1 MHGKAKVLETLIL
14 GVIVVYFTAAT
25 ALLLPQ
31 FSVPHLDY
39 FDFLAVAES
48 FSAAELPV
56 SFKRAPLY
64 PALMALGALFAPG
77 ADPYLTAARWINV
90 LATPVALILTYLFA
104 KPALGRWSVWA
115 VAWLASSA
123 VFTLN
128 GAQPV
133 CEMFYSALILGTLV
147 VTGRGGWPYLL
158 GGLAA
163 LTRYEAVALVL
174 LLGAFD
180 FFAGRRRRAILF
192 TALAVFPVALWVGV
206 SLVKAGPVHPYLE
219 QYLIYRPAPV
229 EFLKAAASLL
239 ITARPPAA
247 VALSFFGL
255 ALAIAGVFYAA
266 KRVRS
271 AYAVAA
277 VFLVVY
283 LVAHAV
289 YPWPFR
295 RFFLPVLA
303 IAVFGLWYGVRCLVR
318 KAFEWRPAA
327 YAAGA
332 VGFLSGAALAGTA
345 IAYVGGMGGDHLA
358 ATAGPVLLLAGAAAY
373 GVLLGPRVWYRL
385 GAGLLVVALGAAY
398 VSKSGAV
405 ARDDFYLE
413 QWGTSYHLAAAF
425 LNGRVGSQAR
435 VATTTPWL
443 LEYHLEGQRTWIE
456 ALDGHLDARDCDE
469 LAAQLRRRRVK
480 YLLVDSLTCDALEA
494 YRRPCGDLIRPLY
507 DRRAGPSFRLV
518 KEIATRYE
526 KLYIYEI
533 DKTVP
538 RGGK

>member
-25 ALLLPQ
+25 ASLLPR

-39 FDFLAVAES
+39 FGFLGVAES

-77 ADPYLTAARWINV
+77 ADPYLTAARGINV
-90 LATPVALILTYLFA
+90 LATPVTMVLAYLFA

-115 VAWLASSA
+115 VAWLASSP

-128 GAQPV
+128 GAQPI
-133 CEMFYSALILGTLV
+133 CEMFYAALILGTLV

-192 TALAVFPVALWVGV
+192 TALAVFPVALWVGI

-266 KRVRS
+266 KRIRS
-271 AYAVAA
+271 TYVVAA

-303 IAVFGLWYGVRCLVR
+303 IAVFGLWYGMRCLVR
-318 KAFEWRPAA
+318 AAFKWRPAA
-327 YAAGA
+327 YVAGA
-332 VGFLSGAALAGTA
+332 VGFLSGAALAGTV
-345 IAYVGGMGGDHLA
+345 IAYVGGMGGGHLA

-373 GVLLGPRVWYRL
+373 GVLRGPRVWYRR

-398 VSKSGAV
+398 VRKSAAV
-405 ARDDFYLE
+405 ARDDF
-413 QWGTSYHLAAAF
+413 QNGQRGMTYHLAAVF

-443 LEYHLEGQRTWIE
+443 LKYHLEGQRTWIE
-456 ALDGHLDARDCDE
+456 GLDYLDARDCDE

-480 YLLVDSLTCDALEA
+480 YLLVDSLTCEA
-494 YRRPCGDLIRPLY
+494 PEGGRRPCGDLIRPLY
-507 DRRAGPSFRLV
+507 DHRVGPPYRLV
-518 KEIATRYE
+518 KEITWPYE
-526 KLYIYEI
+526 KLYLYEI
-533 DKTVP
+533 D
-538 RGGK
+538 